1 MIGTYSPIE
10 HQRIK
15 TQLSIGVI
23 KSLAQLQFIK
33 SRHYANLHIKRNSTP
48 KGPMLTLPQKST
60 CYLLASGNSMSN
72 YSFLL
77 N

>member
-33 SRHYANLHIKRNSTP
+33 SRHYAHLRIKRNSAP
-48 KGPMLTLPQKST
+48 KGLMLIFP
-60 CYLLASGNSMSN
+60 
-72 YSFLL
+72 
-77 N
+77 

>member
-48 KGPMLTLPQKST
+48 KGPMLTLP
-60 CYLLASGNSMSN
+60 
-72 YSFLL
+72 
-77 N
+77 